1 MIRLALVAL
10 AQVFPTMPAP
20 APTTTVAPAPKP
32 ATVRVALTTTLGR
45 IVLELEK
52 ERAPITTSNFLRYV
66 DGKRLDGITFYRT
79 VKVQPDFGF
88 IQFGVQNAPKRVLPP
103 IKHEPTTQTGVQ
115 HVDGAISLARLAPG
129 TGAGDFTISVGDQRP
144 SLDAD
149 PKRPGDNLGYAA
161 FGRVVE
167 GMEVVKRILDAPVAT
182 GGHFKGEQIAQPV
195 VVTSVRRVA
204 MTASPV
210 PAAAIT
216 PAAASTPA
224 KAGGQAPPSR

>member
-1 MIRLALVAL
+1 MLRMIRFALLLAVAGI
-10 AQVFPTMPAP
+10 AP
-20 APTTTVAPAPKP
+20 AQTVAPTPAPVPAP
-32 ATVRVALTTTLGR
+32 ATVRIALTTSLGR

-52 ERAPITTSNFLRYV
+52 ARAPITTANFLRYV

-115 HVDGAISLARLAPG
+115 HIDGAISIARLAPG
-129 TGAGDFTISVGDQRP
+129 TVAGDFTISVGDQRP

-149 PKRPGDNLGYAA
+149 PRRPGDNLGYAA

-167 GMEVVKRILDAPVAT
+167 GMDVVKRILDAPVAA

-195 VVTSVRRVA
+195 VISTARRVPV
-204 MTASPV
+204 TARPEPHLTSSP
-210 PAAAIT
+210 AQ
-216 PAAASTPA
+216 
-224 KAGGQAPPSR
+224 AGAPVQ